1 MREMKVGCFL
11 LGYRQHRPVQSPHM
25 GDGNTL
31 LPNAPCHYTPHAEHT
46 MQQKQG
52 AQQGR
57 NAAVNSAECGWQQWA
72 SGKQLMC

>member
-1 MREMKVGCFL
+1 
-11 LGYRQHRPVQSPHM
+11 M